1 MNFLLEIGTEELP
14 LQDIKNSLKQLPS
27 LSEKMLIGNEIP
39 FKKILSFATP
49 RRIVLFIEGIAER
62 QRDKLIEKTGPPS
75 DISFDQD
82 GKPTKAAQGF
92 AHSQKVKVSQ
102 LVLKRIGK
110 KEVVCAVRKEKGEL
124 TSSVLKKRLPELISS
139 LSFKQPMRWGET
151 ELSFSRPIRWLL
163 ALLDEKTIKFQVE
176 KLNSS
181 NLTYGHHFLS
191 HGPFRVK
198 NPVDYFGTLQKNFVI
213 LDPELRIS
221 IIEKEFEKVC
231 RGQAKEKRSSRA
243 CSSGVAELALRE
255 TILATP
261 PLQLTRGLD
270 KSSPYNFNK
279 NLIAEAGNLVEY
291 PALLLCTM
299 EKKYLKILPGKVIES
314 VIKMLKGI
322 TLRDERENLLPFFVI
337 ITNGIKNER
346 IRSSYEEVLRTK
358 LADGEFFYQE
368 DLKKP
373 FAEYAGDIKKIIFH
387 NQLGTTYDKVR
398 RIEKLATKIGRDLD
412 LREIES
418 LKRGALLCKNDLAT
432 RMVREFPELQ
442 GFIGGCYSSL
452 SGENKLTSLIVKEHY
467 LPRFPG
473 DALPTKKETIAVG
486 IADRLITICGYFIV
500 GIDLSGSS
508 DPYGIRRLANGI
520 IELIWKKQLKLNLH
534 NLLKETA
541 SLFPSAP
548 ASIKQ
553 NLLNFF
559 RQRLNL
565 LLTGNGIAA
574 DIRAAVLIDF
584 SDLDAIRKKS
594 DALKRWKKTPSSS
607 ASLVA
612 FSRVANILKQA
623 KNRGIELAPFKEKF
637 LKEEAE
643 KKLFFHYQNCRGLIH
658 QTRGL
663 DKSSPYKDYLS
674 ILKKFEDLKP
684 SIDSFFDNI
693 LVMDKNVTLR
703 NNRLAL
709 LSLINQEF
717 LKLADFSKLT

>member
-14 LQDIKNSLKQLPS
+14 LQDIKNSLRQLPS
-27 LSEKMLIGNEIP
+27 LAEKMLIGNEIP
-39 FKKILSFATP
+39 FKKILSFATS
-49 RRIVLFIEGIAER
+49 RRIVLFIKGIAEH
-62 QRDKLIEKTGPPS
+62 QRDKLIEKTGPPK

-82 GKPTKAAQGF
+82 GKPTKTAQGF
-92 AHSQKVKVSQ
+92 ARSQKVKVSQ
-102 LVLKRIGK
+102 LTVKRIGK
-110 KEVVCAVRKEKGEL
+110 KEVVCAVRKEKGKQ
-124 TSSVLKKRLPELISS
+124 TSSILKKRLPEFISS
-139 LSFKQPMRWGET
+139 LSFKQPMRWGER

-181 NLTYGHHFLS
+181 NLTYGHRFLS
-191 HGPFRVK
+191 HGPFPVK
-198 NPVDYFGTLQKNFVI
+198 NPVDYFNTLQKNFVI
-213 LDPELRIS
+213 PDPELRIS
-221 IIEKEFEKVC
+221 IIEKELEKL
-231 RGQAKEKRSSRA
+231 
-243 CSSGVAELALRE
+243 CSGRIYP
-255 TILATP
+255 TILCDES
-261 PLQLTRGLD
+261 QR
-270 KSSPYNFNK
+270 YNKRNFEIPDK

-314 VIKMLKGI
+314 AIKRLKGI
-322 TLRDERENLLPFFVI
+322 PLRDERENLLPFFVI
-337 ITNGIKNER
+337 ITNGTKNER
-346 IRSSYEEVLRTK
+346 IKSSYEKVLRTK
-358 LADGEFFYQE
+358 LADAEFFYQE

-373 FAEYAGDIKKIIFH
+373 FAEYRDDIKKIIFH
-387 NQLGTTYDKVR
+387 NQLGTTYDKVQ
-398 RIEKLATKIGRDLD
+398 RIEELATKIGRDLD

-452 SGENKLTSLIVKEHY
+452 SGENKLTCIIVEEHY

-508 DPYGIRRLANGI
+508 DPYGIRRLANGL

-534 NLLKETA
+534 NLLEKTV
-541 SLFPSAP
+541 SLFPSA
-548 ASIKQ
+548 SSSTYQ
-553 NLLNFF
+553 NLVNFF
-559 RQRLNL
+559 KLRANL
-565 LLTGNGIAA
+565 LLANDGIPA
-574 DIRAAVLIDF
+574 DIRAAVLTDF

-594 DALKRWKKTPSSS
+594 EALKRWKKTSSSS
-607 ASLVA
+607 AALIA

-623 KNRGIELAPFKEKF
+623 KNRGIGLVPFNEEF

-643 KKLFFHYQNCRGLIH
+643 KKLFSHYQNCRGRIYP
-658 QTRGL
+658 TRSRSGDL
-663 DKSSPYKDYLS
+663 SHNVGGISRCRYISENYFS
-674 ILKKFEDLKP
+674 ILKKFEELKP

-693 LVMDKNVTLR
+693 LVMDKNVALR

-717 LKLADFSKLT
+717 LKLADFSKLEP

>member
-14 LQDIKNSLKQLPS
+14 LQDMKNSLRQLPS
-27 LSEKMLIGNEIP
+27 LAEKMLIGNEIP
-39 FKKILSFATP
+39 FKKIFSFATP
-49 RRIVLFIEGIAER
+49 RRIVLYVKGIAER
-62 QRDKLIEKTGPPS
+62 QGDKLIEKTGPPK

-92 AHSQKVKVSQ
+92 ARSQKVKVSQ
-102 LVLKRIGK
+102 LVMKRTGK
-110 KEVVCAVRKEKGEL
+110 KEAVCAVRKEKGEL
-124 TSSVLKKRLPELISS
+124 TSSILKKRLPELISS
-139 LSFKQPMRWGET
+139 LSFKQSMRWGET

-181 NLTYGHHFLS
+181 NLTYGHYFLS
-191 HGPFRVK
+191 PGPFRVK
-198 NPVDYFGTLQKNFVI
+198 NPVDYFNTLQKNFVI
-213 LDPELRIS
+213 PDPEIRIS
-221 IIEKEFEKVC
+221 IIEKELEKLC
-231 RGQAKEKRSSRA
+231 RGR
-243 CSSGVAELALRE
+243 
-255 TILATP
+255 IHP
-261 PLQLTRGLD
+261 TRGLD
-270 KSSPYNFNK
+270 KSSPYK

-291 PALLLCTM
+291 PALLLCIM
-299 EKKYLKILPGKVIES
+299 EKKYLKVLPGKVIES
-314 VIKMLKGI
+314 AIKQLKGI
-322 TLRDERENLLPFFVI
+322 PLRGERENLLPFFVI
-337 ITNGIKNER
+337 ITNGTKNER
-346 IRSSYEEVLRTK
+346 IKSSYEEVLRAK
-358 LADGEFFYQE
+358 LSDGKFFYQE
-368 DLKKP
+368 DLKKS
-373 FAEYAGDIKKIIFH
+373 FSEYRGDIKKIIFH
-387 NQLGTTYDKVR
+387 NQLGTTFDNVQ
-398 RIEKLATKIGRDLD
+398 RIEELATKIGRDLD

-442 GFIGGCYSSL
+442 GFIGGRYSSL
-452 SGENKLTSLIVKEHY
+452 SGENKLTCIIVEEHY

-508 DPYGIRRLANGI
+508 DPYGIRRLANGL

-534 NLLKETA
+534 NLLEKTV

-548 ASIKQ
+548 ASIDQ

-565 LLTGNGIAA
+565 FLTGSGIPA

-584 SDLDAIRKKS
+584 SDLDAIKKKS
-594 DALKRWKKTPSSS
+594 EAIKRWKKTPSSS
-607 ASLVA
+607 SSLVA
-612 FSRVANILKQA
+612 FSRVANILEQA
-623 KNRGIELAPFKEKF
+623 KNRGMKFVPFKEKF

-643 KKLFFHYQNCRGLIH
+643 KKLFSHYKNCRGLIH
-658 QTRGL
+658 QTRNNGRH
-663 DKSSPYKDYLS
+663 KCRPYKDYLA

-693 LVMDKNVTLR
+693 LVMDKNVALR
-703 NNRLAL
+703 NNRLSL
-709 LSLINQEF
+709 LFLINREF
-717 LKLADFSKLT
+717 LKLADFSKLEP

>member
-1 MNFLLEIGTEELP
+1 MNFILEIGTEELP
-14 LQDIKNSLKQLPS
+14 LQDMKNSLRQLPS
-27 LSEKMLIGNEIP
+27 LAEKMLTGNEIP

-49 RRIVLFIEGIAER
+49 RRIVLFIKGITER
-62 QRDKLIEKTGPPS
+62 QRDKLIEKSGPPR

-92 AHSQKVKVSQ
+92 ARSQKVKVSQ
-102 LVLKRIGK
+102 LVIKRLGK
-110 KEVVCAVRKEKGEL
+110 KEVICAVRKEKGRQ
-124 TSSVLKKRLPELISS
+124 TSSILKKRLPELISS

-151 ELSFSRPIRWLL
+151 ELSFSRPIRWFL
-163 ALLDEKTIKFQVE
+163 ALLDEKTIKFKIE

-181 NLTYGHHFLS
+181 NLTYGHYFLS
-191 HGPFRVK
+191 PGPFPVK
-198 NPVDYFGTLQKNFVI
+198 NPVDYFNTLQKNFVI
-213 LDPELRIS
+213 LEPELRIA
-221 IIEKEFEKVC
+221 IIEKELEK
-231 RGQAKEKRSSRA
+231 
-243 CSSGVAELALRE
+243 L
-255 TILATP
+255 TP
-261 PLQLTRGLD
+261 PHPTPPPQVGRERERGI
-270 KSSPYNFNK
+270 KFNQ

-314 VIKMLKGI
+314 AIKRLKGI
-322 TLRDERENLLPFFVI
+322 PLRDERENLLPSFVI
-337 ITNGIKNER
+337 ITNGTKNER
-346 IRSSYEEVLRTK
+346 IKNSYEKVLRAK
-358 LADGEFFYQE
+358 LADGEFFYRE

-373 FAEYAGDIKKIIFH
+373 FAEYGDDIKKIIFH
-387 NQLGTTYDKVR
+387 NQLGTTFDKVQ

-412 LREIES
+412 LKEIES

-452 SGENKLTSLIVKEHY
+452 SGENKLTSLIVEEHY

-473 DALPTKKETIAVG
+473 DALPAKKETIAVG

-508 DPYGIRRLANGI
+508 DPYGIRRLANGF

-534 NLLKETA
+534 NLLEKTVA
-541 SLFPSAP
+541 LFPSAP
-548 ASIKQ
+548 ALTYQ
-553 NLLNFF
+553 NLVDFF

-565 LLTGNGIAA
+565 LLAMTGIPA

-584 SDLDAIRKKS
+584 NDLDAIRKKS
-594 DALKRWKKTPSSS
+594 EAIKRWKKTPSSS
-607 ASLVA
+607 ASLMA

-623 KNRGIELAPFKEKF
+623 KKRVIESVPFKEKL

-643 KKLFFHYQNCRGLIH
+643 KKLFSHYQNC
-658 QTRGL
+658 
-663 DKSSPYKDYLS
+663 SSRAYSRAAKQALQLQSDYFS
-674 ILKKFEDLKP
+674 MLKKFEELKP
-684 SIDSFFDNI
+684 SIDYFFDNI

-709 LSLINQEF
+709 LSLINREF
-717 LKLADFSKLT
+717 LKLADFSKIEITDEKK

>member
-14 LQDIKNSLKQLPS
+14 LQDIKNSLRQLPS
-27 LSEKMLIGNEIP
+27 LAEKMLIGNEIP

-49 RRIVLFIEGIAER
+49 RRIVLYVKGIAEH
-62 QRDKLIEKTGPPS
+62 QRDKLIEKTGPPK

-82 GKPTKAAQGF
+82 GKPTKTAQGF
-92 AHSQKVKVSQ
+92 ALSQKVKVSQ
-102 LVLKRIGK
+102 LVIKRIGK
-110 KEVVCAVRKEKGEL
+110 KEVVCAVRKEKGKL
-124 TSSVLKKRLPELISS
+124 TSSILKKKLPELISS

-191 HGPFRVK
+191 HGPFPAK
-198 NPVDYFGTLQKNFVI
+198 NPVDYFNTLQKNFVI
-213 LDPELRIS
+213 PDPELRIS
-221 IIEKEFEKVC
+221 IIEKELEK
-231 RGQAKEKRSSRA
+231 
-243 CSSGVAELALRE
+243 ELR
-255 TILATP
+255 
-261 PLQLTRGLD
+261 
-270 KSSPYNFNK
+270 KFPYYKFNPD
-279 NLIAEAGNLVEY
+279 LVEEAGNLVEY

-314 VIKMLKGI
+314 AIKRLKGI
-322 TLRDERENLLPFFVI
+322 PLRDERENLLPFFVI
-337 ITNGIKNER
+337 ITNGTKNER
-346 IRSSYEEVLRTK
+346 IKSSYEKVLRAK

-373 FAEYAGDIKKIIFH
+373 FAEYRDDIKKIIFH
-387 NQLGTTYDKVR
+387 NQLGTTYDKVQ
-398 RIEKLATKIGRDLD
+398 RIEELATKIGRDLD

-452 SGENKLTSLIVKEHY
+452 SGENKLTSLIVEEHY

-508 DPYGIRRLANGI
+508 DPYGIRRLANGL

-534 NLLKETA
+534 NLLEKTA

-548 ASIKQ
+548 PSIDQ
-553 NLLNFF
+553 NLVDFF

-565 LLTGNGIAA
+565 LLALGGIPA
-574 DIRAAVLIDF
+574 DIRAAVLTDF

-594 DALKRWKKTPSSS
+594 EALKKWKKTPSSS

-623 KNRGIELAPFKEKF
+623 KNRGIGLVPFNEEF

-643 KKLFFHYQNCRGLIH
+643 KKLFSHYQNCRGRAGSTSAKQALPL
-658 QTRGL
+658 Q
-663 DKSSPYKDYLS
+663 SSPCKDYFS
-674 ILKKFEDLKP
+674 ILKKFEELKP

-693 LVMDKNVTLR
+693 LVMDKNVALR

-717 LKLADFSKLT
+717 LKLADFSRIEITNEKK